1 MPRFWTS
8 ATIQNSKY
16 AIFKKPHSEK
26 YKMRI
31 PVTTL
36 FCPASGLAPHNFR
49 GQLLTPQLLSN
60 CPREGQMF
68 ILGEMYSDLHTFRP
82 INFEYWAKSSVFT
95 PHFAQKTSLC
105 QTYSSVAKK
114 HLMIVLISTF
124 GMEHNKHSLGL
135 VEKILTL
142 DDLF

>member
-1 MPRFWTS
+1 MIGKPYAGLCSISGEMLGDLPRF
-8 ATIQNSKY
+8 
-16 AIFKKPHSEK
+16 
-26 YKMRI
+26 R
-31 PVTTL
+31 PV
-36 FCPASGLAPHNFR
+36 
-49 GQLLTPQLLSN
+49 
-60 CPREGQMF
+60 
-68 ILGEMYSDLHTFRP
+68 
-82 INFEYWAKSSVFT
+82 NFECWAKSSVFT

-114 HLMIVLISTF
+114 YLMIVLLSTF